1 MCLPVCA
8 CSTRVYVC
16 VRGWVGGCGCA
27 HMSPPHLPARF
38 VLLDRSSGSS
48 SSWCDTAP
56 RFALRFDLAP
66 ADAGGQVRCHSGPT
80 IPIRAPASHSDPR
93 IPLRSS
99 HPTQIPASH
108 SDPRIPLRPPH
119 PTQTPASHSDPRIPL
134 RPPHPTLVS
143 ESHSGWSPARLTLPF
158 AYRILLAGPG
168 AVGSPAVGSGGQPQ
182 LLPRRTILT
191 SRDQAAG

>member
-1 MCLPVCA
+1 MGRGCVVRVSVGRRGGGGEGRGGRGCVCPCVRALRASMCA
-8 CSTRVYVC
+8 CVG
-16 VRGWVGGCGCA
+16 GWVGVVVHTCRRRTCR
-27 HMSPPHLPARF
+27 H
-38 VLLDRSSGSS
+38 VS
-48 SSWCDTAP
+48 SSWI
-56 RFALRFDLAP
+56 ALRDLPP
-66 ADAGGQVRCHSGPT
+66 AGAILPHASPCALIWHRLTREGKFGATQVRRYPFG
-80 IPIRAPASHSDPR
+80 
-93 IPLRSS
+93 
-99 HPTQIPASH
+99 
-108 SDPRIPLRPPH
+108 PPH
-119 PTQTPASHSDPRIPL
+119 PTQILASHSDPRIPL